1 MFGFLKK
8 KKSAQIAKDRLT
20 IAIMSDRSQ
29 NEYPFMEDL
38 KKDII
43 NVVKKYIEVRS
54 IHIKKEIQEDLEAI
68 SIDLELEKH

>member
-8 KKSAQIAKDRLT
+8 KKSAEIAKDRLT

-29 NEYPFMEDL
+29 NDYPFMEDL

-43 NVVKKYIEVRS
+43 EVVKKYINVKEINV
-54 IHIKKEIQEDLEAI
+54 KKEAQDELEAI
-68 SIDLELEKH
+68 SIDLVLDK

>member
-43 NVVKKYIEVRS
+43 NVVKKYIEVKN
-54 IHIKKEIQEDLEAI
+54 IHIKKETQADMEAI
-68 SIDLELEKH
+68 SIDLELEK